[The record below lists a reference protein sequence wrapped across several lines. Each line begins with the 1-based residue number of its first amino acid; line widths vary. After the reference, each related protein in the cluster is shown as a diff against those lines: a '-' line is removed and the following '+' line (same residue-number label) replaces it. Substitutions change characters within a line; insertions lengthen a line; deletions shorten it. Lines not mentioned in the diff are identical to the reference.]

1 LKSKVVIYYTI
12 FALLSFTAFRES
24 NNPKPLTIYQFIFLT
39 ILFSIFIGFRYEIGC
54 DWEEFKRLFDFS
66 ICSYNDSCSLTL
78 GQIQSIKSQ
87 GIGYRLLTLIIKTFG
102 GGFYSLNFVSS
113 LFFVIPLLKFCSNLS
128 RPYLAVLISYP
139 YLIAVI
145 GLGTIRQSIAIAFLL
160 ICINQLKKYQFLNF
174 YILNFFS
181 ILFHYSSSIFLFLP
195 FLIDLKKRGNLKL
208 FRNLLYVI
216 FLIFIVLV
224 IFSEN
229 NYFKYQL
236 HLYVGYNPIPMA
248 SPLLIWTMIAIP
260 SAIIILNYKF
270 FKDFDTNKFWRNYSI
285 IGILMLFPI
294 FINKVI
300 ALRLLLYFLPI
311 KIYCLSKL
319 PELLIYKITPKYVYL
334 SIIFFSFLILTIW
347 FNFAN
352 HSYCYLPY
360 KNLLLR

>member
-1 LKSKVVIYYTI
+1 MLIYFII
-12 FALLSFTAFRES
+12 FAILSFTAFRES
-24 NNPKPLTIYQFIFLT
+24 NNPKPLSIYSFIFLT
-39 ILFSIFIGFRYEIGC
+39 ILFTFFIGLRYEIGC
-54 DWEEFKRLFDFS
+54 DWESFKWFFDFS
-66 ICSYNDSCSLTL
+66 NCTYDNSCSISP
-78 GQIQSIKSQ
+78 GAIQKVKSQ

-102 GGFYSLNFVSS
+102 GSFYSLNFVSA
-113 LFFVIPLLKFCSNLS
+113 LLFVIPLLKFCTNFS
-128 RPYLAVLISYP
+128 RPHLAILISYP
-139 YLIAVI
+139 YLITVI

-160 ICINQLKKYQFLNF
+160 LCIDQLKKYQFLNF

-208 FRNLLYVI
+208 FRLFLYVV

-236 HLYVGYNPIPMA
+236 HLYVGYNPIPIA

-270 FKDFDTNKFWRNYSI
+270 FKDFDTTKFWRNYSI
-285 IGILMLFPI
+285 IGILMIFPI

-319 PELLIYKITPKYVYL
+319 PELLIYKISPKYVYL

>member
-1 LKSKVVIYYTI
+1 M
-12 FALLSFTAFRES
+12 FTF
-24 NNPKPLTIYQFIFLT
+24 
-39 ILFSIFIGFRYEIGC
+39 FIGFRYAIGC
-54 DWEEFKRLFDFS
+54 DWESFKWFFDVS
-66 ICSYNDSCSLTL
+66 NCNYDNSCSLTP
-78 GQIQSIKSQ
+78 GEIQNVKSQ

-102 GGFYSLNFVSS
+102 GSFYSLNFVSS
-113 LFFVIPLLKFCSNLS
+113 LLFVIPLLKFCANLS
-128 RPYLAVLISYP
+128 RPYLAILISYP
-139 YLIAVI
+139 YLITVI

-160 ICINQLKKYQFLNF
+160 LCIDQLRKYQFLNF

-208 FRNLLYVI
+208 FRNVLYVV
-216 FLIFIVLV
+216 FFIFIVLV

-236 HLYVGYNPIPMA
+236 QLYIGYNSIPIA

-285 IGILMLFPI
+285 IGILMIFPI

-319 PELLIYKITPKYVYL
+319 PELLIYKISPKYVYL
-334 SIIFFSFLILTIW
+334 SITFFSFLILTTW